1 MLHKGIN
8 QFVDNL
14 NSLREFIQ
22 VVDPILQNIVTD
34 SPRTTTSS
42 HSEILYQN
50 SLISLVSAGEWFLSQ
65 ILHSQFDQYP
75 NSAGIADKTLKLS
88 DLQSFENMEDAQQ
101 HLIEQRVEDVLRGS
115 FEEWIAF
122 LKNQFKL
129 EMGYIDKWQNKLVEI
144 IQRRNL
150 LVHNGGNI
158 NSIYRRK
165 VAPELQ
171 LFTSNDAPLKL
182 SVSEEYLTESINV
195 FEKSFVLIAAELWKK
210 QKPENGSRCHVLN
223 ELAYKHLLSE
233 RWDIAESFSLFVKSD
248 KQTPEITRLTGL
260 INYWQSVK
268 WQGRFEE
275 VRKDVEREDLSAKQE
290 IFRLSRFALL
300 DDEDHFFQL
309 LPQVLKNGGITVED
323 LHIWPLFRN
332 MREANAYMTEYPL
345 HIPSQ

>member
-1 MLHKGIN
+1 MLDKGIQ

-22 VVDPILQNIVTD
+22 VVDPILQNIVPD
-34 SPRTTTSS
+34 SQRTRTSS

-101 HLIEQRVEDVLRGS
+101 YLIEQRVEDVLRGS
-115 FEEWIAF
+115 FEEWVSF
-122 LKNQFKL
+122 LKNHFKL
-129 EMGYIDKWQNKLVEI
+129 EMGYIEKWQNKLVEI

-171 LFTSNDAPLKL
+171 ICDAKDAPLKL
-182 SVSEEYLTESINV
+182 GVSEDYLTESIDV

-210 QKPENGSRCHVLN
+210 QKPEDENRSSVLN
-223 ELAYKHLLSE
+223 ALAYQHLLSE

-248 KQTPEITRLTGL
+248 KQTPEISRLTGL

-275 VRKDVEREDLSAKQE
+275 VKKHVEQEDLSAKQE
-290 IFRLSRFALL
+290 KFRLSRFALL
-300 DDEDHFFQL
+300 DDEGQFFKL
-309 LPQVLKNGGITVED
+309 LPQVLKNGGITIED

-332 MREANAYMTEYPL
+332 MREANAYMNEYP
-345 HIPSQ
+345 Q

>member
-1 MLHKGIN
+1 MLDKGIN
-8 QFVDNL
+8 QFVNNL
-14 NSLREFIQ
+14 DSLREFIQ
-22 VVDPILQNIVTD
+22 VVDPILQNIVAD
-34 SPRTTTSS
+34 SQRPTTSS
-42 HSEILYQN
+42 HSGILYQN
-50 SLISLVSAGEWFLSQ
+50 SLISLVSAGEWFFSQ

-101 HLIEQRVEDVLRGS
+101 YLIEQKVEDVLRGS
-115 FEEWIAF
+115 FEEWISF

-129 EMGYIDKWQNKLVEI
+129 EMGYIEKWQNKLVEI

-165 VAPELQ
+165 VVPELQ
-171 LFTSNDAPLKL
+171 LCNSKDAPLKL

-210 QKPENGSRCHVLN
+210 QKPNDGNRCRILN

-275 VRKDVEREDLSAKQE
+275 VQKDVEQEDLSAKQE

-300 DDEDHFFQL
+300 DDEGQFFQL
-309 LPQVLKNGGITVED
+309 LPQVLKNGRITVED
-323 LHIWPLFRN
+323 FHTWPLFRN
-332 MREANAYMTEYPL
+332 MREANAYMKEYPP

>member
-1 MLHKGIN
+1 MLDQGIN

-22 VVDPILQNIVTD
+22 VVDPILQDIVAD
-34 SPRTTTSS
+34 SLRTTTSS

-101 HLIEQRVEDVLRGS
+101 HLIEQKVEDVLRGS
-115 FEEWIAF
+115 FEEWVSF

-129 EMGYIDKWQNKLVEI
+129 EMGYIEKWQNKLVEI

-171 LFTSNDAPLKL
+171 LYNSKDAPLKL

-195 FEKSFVLIAAELWKK
+195 FETSFVLIAAELWKK
-210 QKPENGSRCHVLN
+210 QKPEDGNRSVVLN
-223 ELAYKHLLSE
+223 ALAYQHLLSE

-248 KQTPEITRLTGL
+248 KQTSEIGRLTGL

-275 VRKDVEREDLSAKQE
+275 VQKDVEQEDLSAKQK

-300 DDEDHFFQL
+300 DDEGLFFNL

-323 LHIWPLFRN
+323 LRIWPLFRN
-332 MREANAYMTEYPL
+332 MRKTNAYMKEYPQ

>member
-1 MLHKGIN
+1 MLDKGIN

-22 VVDPILQNIVTD
+22 VVDPILQNIVAD
-34 SPRTTTSS
+34 SQRTTTSS
-42 HSEILYQN
+42 HSGILYQN

-88 DLQSFENMEDAQQ
+88 DLQTFENMEDAQQ

-115 FEEWIAF
+115 FEEWISF

-129 EMGYIDKWQNKLVEI
+129 EMGYIEKWQHKLVEI

-171 LFTSNDAPLKL
+171 SCNSKNL
-182 SVSEEYLTESINV
+182 STISGT
-195 FEKSFVLIAAELWKK
+195 
-210 QKPENGSRCHVLN
+210 
-223 ELAYKHLLSE
+223 
-233 RWDIAESFSLFVKSD
+233 
-248 KQTPEITRLTGL
+248 
-260 INYWQSVK
+260 
-268 WQGRFEE
+268 
-275 VRKDVEREDLSAKQE
+275 
-290 IFRLSRFALL
+290 
-300 DDEDHFFQL
+300 
-309 LPQVLKNGGITVED
+309 
-323 LHIWPLFRN
+323 
-332 MREANAYMTEYPL
+332 
-345 HIPSQ
+345 